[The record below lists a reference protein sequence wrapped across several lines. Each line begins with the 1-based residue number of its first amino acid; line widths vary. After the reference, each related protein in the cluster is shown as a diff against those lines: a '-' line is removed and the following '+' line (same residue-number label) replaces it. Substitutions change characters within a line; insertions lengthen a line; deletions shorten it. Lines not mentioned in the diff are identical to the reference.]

1 MDVFDFRKRLIRDYR
16 DYIESFIQIKDPRIW
31 DHVHKVLDEGELWPE
46 SLIQLN
52 PAFAHGAWIDELVQ
66 NNTLHPLCQRIFRRK
81 NDPADLGKP
90 LRLHLHQTQAID
102 TAKTGASYVLTTGTG
117 SGKSL
122 AYIIPIV
129 DAVLCNGPGKGIKA
143 IIIYPM
149 NALANSQC
157 GELEKFIQWGFAQDQ
172 YPLRFAKYTG
182 QENEDQRKAIIQNPP
197 DILLT
202 NYVMLEL
209 ILTRPEERG
218 LIQAARNLQFLVLD
232 ELHSYRGRQGADVSL
247 LLRRVRETL
256 GAWQMQCV
264 GTSAT
269 LAGEGTFAEQQREV
283 AKVASQL
290 FGIEV
295 KPEHVIGET
304 LQRLTPELD
313 FSQQAACTSLVQ
325 QANAEPDFPPEG
337 SQFIRQPLSSW
348 LESTFGV
355 TTDPHSGR
363 LVRARPCA
371 IGGEEGSAQRL
382 ANLTGLTASHCA
394 RVIKE
399 ALLAGNR
406 CTPLP
411 DSAIPPFVYRLHQ
424 FISRG
429 DTVHASLEPE
439 ERRHITLYGQQFVP
453 GDREKILLPLAFC
466 RECGQEY
473 YTVYLN
479 KTQEGPVVSPRGLND
494 QPLDEEQQA
503 GFLYFSSANPW
514 NEKPEDLLARLPEE
528 WLEIRAGQPDV
539 RKDRRPKLP
548 LRLPLNS
555 RGQFDEQGMEFYYIN
570 RPFSFCL
577 NCGVAYGS
585 RQKSDYAKLSTLSSE
600 GRSTATTILSMSTI
614 HYLKQA
620 HDLPLKARK
629 LLSFTD
635 NRQDASLQAGHFND
649 FIEIGVL
656 RAALYR
662 AASNAG
668 GQGLRHDD
676 LTHMVFQA
684 LGLQPLAWAITP
696 GARFAEK
703 ENAEKAFRNVL
714 GYRLYRDLLR
724 GWRITSPNLEQ
735 CGLLEI
741 RYTSLDEVCQA
752 EDLWQERHPALA
764 SAALEE
770 RRQVVKVLLDFM
782 RRELAIKVDYL
793 AAEFQERIQQQSN
806 QYLITP
812 WALDED
818 EKMERGMILFP
829 RSGGDAK
836 AWGQVYLS
844 GRSGFSIYLRR
855 PNTFRQFNQK
865 LTLDE
870 TERIIRDLLAILA
883 QAGLVI
889 AVDVSEPDC
898 PGYQLSA
905 AAMTWHAGDGRRA
918 FQDPIR
924 VPHLPADGG
933 RTNPYF
939 LHYYQEMALQT
950 SGFEAREH
958 TAQVPNE
965 LRQEREQRF
974 RMAQLPILYCSPT
987 MELGVDIDE
996 LNVVNMRNVPPT
1008 PANYAQRSGRAGRSG
1023 QPAVVFTYCTTGSP
1037 HDQYFFKRPELMVS
1051 GQVAP
1056 PRMDLANEDLIKAHI
1071 HAIWLAETRPRLGKS
1086 LKDILD
1092 LSGSEPALALMND
1105 VLADLSSPEALVRT
1119 RNKAEQILAGIRPE
1133 LENSDWYHPGWLE
1146 EVLAHALED
1155 FEKACTRWRELYRTA
1170 LAQAKAQD
1178 KVIRDATRPQAERIR
1193 AERLR
1198 REAESQLKL
1207 LTEIENVVQSDFY
1220 VYRYFASEGF
1230 LPGYS
1235 FPRLPLS
1242 AYVPGRRLKQHDEFL
1257 SRPRFLAISEFGPRA
1272 FIYHEGSRYDINR
1285 VLLTMQGDVLETAAA
1300 KLCEHCGY
1308 LHPIQAGVGPDLC
1321 ENCHN
1326 PLDLPLESLLR
1337 LQNVSTRRR
1346 DRITSDEEERMRL
1359 GYELLTAVRFQ
1370 DQDGRQAYIQGEIVA
1385 DGKPLVRVKYG
1396 HTATIWRIN
1405 LGWKRRKNRAQSGF
1419 LLDIDKGYWEKNEN
1433 IPADEDENL
1442 TNRVQR
1448 VRPFVEDRRNSLILQ
1463 MMDDLDIGQMAS
1475 LQAALKSAIQIEYQL
1490 EDQELAVEPLPD
1502 TDERKFILLYEA
1514 AEGGAGVLRRLLTD
1528 PGAFGA
1534 VAARALELCHF
1545 DPATGQDLLKAPRA
1559 KENCEAACYD
1569 CLMSYGNQPD
1579 HLLLDRKQIRD
1590 LLMLMAGAEV
1600 KLSPLATSREQH
1612 LRNLASLA
1620 GSELERQWLR
1630 LLQEI
1635 NLRLPS
1641 HAQYLIEA
1649 CHTRPD
1655 FYYQE
1660 HYAAVYIDGPHHEYP
1675 ERQQRDHEQE
1685 TALADRGITVI
1696 RFGHADDWRKIL
1708 GQYPYIFG
1716 SMA

>member
-1 MDVFDFRKRLIRDYR
+1 MDVFNFRKQLIRDYR
-16 DYIESFIQIKDPRIW
+16 DYVESFIQINDPRI
-31 DHVHKVLDEGELWPE
+31 HSYVHEILDNGELWPE
-46 SLIQLN
+46 ALIQLN
-52 PAFAHGAWIDELVQ
+52 PAFEPGAWIDELANQ
-66 NNTLHPLCQRIFRRK
+66 GILHPLCKTIFRRK
-81 NDPADLGKP
+81 SDPQDLGQP
-90 LRLHLHQTQAID
+90 LRLHRHQTDAIH
-102 TAKTGASYVLTTGTG
+102 TAQTGLSYVLTTGTG

-129 DAVLCNGPGKGIKA
+129 NAVLQNGPGKGIKA

-149 NALANSQC
+149 NALANSQY
-157 GELEKFIQWGFAQDQ
+157 GELEKFIHYGFPSDR

-182 QENEDQRKAIIQNPP
+182 QEKEEQRKAIIQNPP

-209 ILTRPEERG
+209 ILTRPEERE
-218 LIQAARNLQFLVLD
+218 LVRSARNLQFLVLD

-247 LLRRVRETL
+247 LVRRVRESL
-256 GAWQMQCV
+256 AAYQMQCI

-269 LAGEGTFAEQQREV
+269 LAGAGTFQEQRQEV
-283 AKVASQL
+283 ARVASQL
-290 FGIEV
+290 FGTEV
-295 KPEHVIGET
+295 RPEDVIGET
-304 LQRLTPELD
+304 LKRLTPEID
-313 FSQQAACTSLVQ
+313 FRQDPARSALIQQVETQAALPAEGAGFIQ
-325 QANAEPDFPPEG
+325 QPIA
-337 SQFIRQPLSSW
+337 SW
-348 LESTFGV
+348 LESCFGV
-355 TTDPHSGR
+355 TTDPESGR
-363 LVRARPCA
+363 LLRAQPCA
-371 IGGEEGSAQRL
+371 IGGKEGAAQSL
-382 ANLTGLTASHCA
+382 AQLTGAPADHCVNII
-394 RVIKE
+394 RE

-406 CTPLP
+406 STPLP
-411 DSAIPPFVYRLHQ
+411 GSSTPPFVFRLHQ

-429 DTVHASLEPE
+429 DTVYASLEPE
-439 ERRHITLYGQQFVP
+439 QERKITLYGQQFVP
-453 GDREKILLPLAFC
+453 GDRAKILLPLAFC

-473 YTVYLN
+473 FTVFLA
-479 KTQEGPVVSPRGLND
+479 KTNEGPVVKPRGLND
-494 QPLDEEQQA
+494 QPLDEDQQA
-503 GFLYFSSANPW
+503 GFLYYSTENPW
-514 NEKPEDLLARLPEE
+514 SEGREDLLARVPEE
-528 WLEIRAGQPDV
+528 WLEMRSGVPEV
-539 RKDRRPKLP
+539 RKDRSPKLP

-555 RGQFDEQGMEFYYIN
+555 RGQYDEQGMVFYFIQ

-577 NCGVAYGS
+577 HCGVAYGS
-585 RQKSDYAKLSTLSSE
+585 RQKSDFAKLTTLSSE

-614 HYLKQA
+614 HYLQKD
-620 HDLPLKARK
+620 HELPQKARK

-662 AASNAG
+662 AAANAG
-668 GQGLRHDD
+668 GPGMRHDELTQAVFAALD
-676 LTHMVFQA
+676 LLPV
-684 LGLQPLAWAITP
+684 AWAVTP

-703 ENAEKAFRNVL
+703 ENAERAFRNVL

-741 RYTSLDEVCQA
+741 HYTSLEELSQA
-752 EDLWQERHPALA
+752 DDLWQERHPVLA
-764 SAALEE
+764 SASVDE
-770 RRQVVKVLLDFM
+770 RRRVMKVLLDYM

-793 AAEFQERIQQQSN
+793 DAGFQERIQQQNN
-806 QYLITP
+806 QYLVAP

-818 EKMERGMILFP
+818 EKMERAALLFP
-829 RSGGDAK
+829 RSSGGAK
-836 AWGQVYLS
+836 AWGEIYLS
-844 GRSGFSIYLRR
+844 GRSGFGIYLRR
-855 PNTFRQFNQK
+855 PDTFRSFKGK
-865 LTLDE
+865 LNVDE
-870 TERIIRDLLAILA
+870 TEQLIRDLLALLA
-883 QAGLVI
+883 EAGLVI
-889 AVDVSEPDC
+889 AVDAGDPAC
-898 PGYQLSA
+898 PGYQLAA

-918 FQDPIR
+918 FHDPIR
-924 VPHLPADGG
+924 VPHLPAAGS

-939 LHYYQEMALQT
+939 LHYYRETASRT
-950 SGFEAREH
+950 AGFEAREH

-965 LRQEREQRF
+965 LREEREQRF
-974 RMAQLPILYCSPT
+974 KTARLPVLYCSPT

-1056 PRMDLANEDLIKAHI
+1056 PRLDLANEDLIKAHI
-1071 HAIWLAETRPRLGKS
+1071 HALWLAEARPRLGSS

-1092 LSGSEPALALMND
+1092 LSGPEPSLVLMSD
-1105 VLADLSSPEALVRT
+1105 VLADLSSAPAVERARH
-1119 RNKAEQILAGIRPE
+1119 KAEPILAGIHSE
-1133 LENSDWYHPGWLE
+1133 LVQTDWFHPLWLE
-1146 EVLAHALED
+1146 EVLSHCLED

-1178 KVIRDATRPQAERIR
+1178 KVIRDATRPQAERSR

-1220 VYRYFASEGF
+1220 IYRYFASEGF

-1242 AYVPGRRLKQHDEFL
+1242 AYVPGRRLKQRDEFL

-1285 VLLTMQGDVLETAAA
+1285 VLLTMQGDELETAAA

-1308 LHPIQAGVGPDLC
+1308 LHPAQSGVGPDLC

-1359 GYELLTAVRFQ
+1359 GYELLTAVRFHEQ
-1370 DQDGRQAYIQGEIVA
+1370 EGRPAFIQGEIVA
-1385 DGKPLVRVKYG
+1385 GDAPLARLKYG

-1419 LLDIDKGYWEKNEN
+1419 LLDIEKGYWEKSEN
-1433 IPADEDENL
+1433 NAEDDEEEL
-1442 TNRVQR
+1442 SSRRQR
-1448 VRPFVEDRRNSLILQ
+1448 VRPYVEDRRNSLIIEFTGE
-1463 MMDDLDIGQMAS
+1463 LDTGQMAS
-1475 LQAALKSAIQIEYQL
+1475 LQAALKSAIQVEYQL
-1490 EDQELAVEPLPD
+1490 EDQELAVEPLPNRD
-1502 TDERKFILLYEA
+1502 QRKFILLYEA

-1528 PGAFGA
+1528 PGAFA
-1534 VAARALELCHF
+1534 SIARQALEVCHYE
-1545 DPATGQDLLKAPRA
+1545 PATGDDLLKAPRA
-1559 KENCEAACYD
+1559 RENCEAACYD

-1579 HLLLDRKQIRD
+1579 HPLLDRKKIRD
-1590 LLMLMAGAEV
+1590 LLMALTGAV
-1600 KLSPLATSREQH
+1600 VRLSPRSVSREEH
-1612 LRNLASLA
+1612 LRNLERLA
-1620 GSELERQWLR
+1620 GSDLERKWLH
-1630 LLQEI
+1630 LLEEL

-1641 HAQYLIEA
+1641 HAQYLIAE
-1649 CHTRPD
+1649 CRTRPD
-1655 FYYQE
+1655 FFYQE
-1660 HYAAVYIDGPHHEYP
+1660 QYAAIYIDGPHHLFP
-1675 ERQQRDHEQE
+1675 ERRQRDREQE
-1685 TALADRGITVI
+1685 AALADRGITVV
-1696 RFGHADDWRKIL
+1696 RFERDEDWRAIVA
-1708 GQYPYIFG
+1708 QYPWIFG
-1716 SMA
+1716 SPA

>member
-1 MDVFDFRKRLIRDYR
+1 
-16 DYIESFIQIKDPRIW
+16 
-31 DHVHKVLDEGELWPE
+31 
-46 SLIQLN
+46 
-52 PAFAHGAWIDELVQ
+52 
-66 NNTLHPLCQRIFRRK
+66 
-81 NDPADLGKP
+81 
-90 LRLHLHQTQAID
+90 
-102 TAKTGASYVLTTGTG
+102 
-117 SGKSL
+117 
-122 AYIIPIV
+122 
-129 DAVLCNGPGKGIKA
+129 
-143 IIIYPM
+143 
-149 NALANSQC
+149 
-157 GELEKFIQWGFAQDQ
+157 
-172 YPLRFAKYTG
+172 
-182 QENEDQRKAIIQNPP
+182 
-197 DILLT
+197 
-202 NYVMLEL
+202 
-209 ILTRPEERG
+209 
-218 LIQAARNLQFLVLD
+218 
-232 ELHSYRGRQGADVSL
+232 
-247 LLRRVRETL
+247 
-256 GAWQMQCV
+256 
-264 GTSAT
+264 
-269 LAGEGTFAEQQREV
+269 
-283 AKVASQL
+283 
-290 FGIEV
+290 
-295 KPEHVIGET
+295 
-304 LQRLTPELD
+304 
-313 FSQQAACTSLVQ
+313 
-325 QANAEPDFPPEG
+325 
-337 SQFIRQPLSSW
+337 
-348 LESTFGV
+348 
-355 TTDPHSGR
+355 
-363 LVRARPCA
+363 
-371 IGGEEGSAQRL
+371 
-382 ANLTGLTASHCA
+382 
-394 RVIKE
+394 
-399 ALLAGNR
+399 
-406 CTPLP
+406 
-411 DSAIPPFVYRLHQ
+411 
-424 FISRG
+424 
-429 DTVHASLEPE
+429 
-439 ERRHITLYGQQFVP
+439 
-453 GDREKILLPLAFC
+453 
-466 RECGQEY
+466 
-473 YTVYLN
+473 
-479 KTQEGPVVSPRGLND
+479 
-494 QPLDEEQQA
+494 
-503 GFLYFSSANPW
+503 
-514 NEKPEDLLARLPEE
+514 
-528 WLEIRAGQPDV
+528 
-539 RKDRRPKLP
+539 
-548 LRLPLNS
+548 
-555 RGQFDEQGMEFYYIN
+555 
-570 RPFSFCL
+570 
-577 NCGVAYGS
+577 
-585 RQKSDYAKLSTLSSE
+585 
-600 GRSTATTILSMSTI
+600 
-614 HYLKQA
+614 
-620 HDLPLKARK
+620 
-629 LLSFTD
+629 
-635 NRQDASLQAGHFND
+635 
-649 FIEIGVL
+649 
-656 RAALYR
+656 
-662 AASNAG
+662 
-668 GQGLRHDD
+668 
-676 LTHMVFQA
+676 
-684 LGLQPLAWAITP
+684 
-696 GARFAEK
+696 
-703 ENAEKAFRNVL
+703 
-714 GYRLYRDLLR
+714 
-724 GWRITSPNLEQ
+724 
-735 CGLLEI
+735 
-741 RYTSLDEVCQA
+741 
-752 EDLWQERHPALA
+752 
-764 SAALEE
+764 
-770 RRQVVKVLLDFM
+770 
-782 RRELAIKVDYL
+782 
-793 AAEFQERIQQQSN
+793 
-806 QYLITP
+806 
-812 WALDED
+812 
-818 EKMERGMILFP
+818 
-829 RSGGDAK
+829 
-836 AWGQVYLS
+836 
-844 GRSGFSIYLRR
+844 
-855 PNTFRQFNQK
+855 
-865 LTLDE
+865 
-870 TERIIRDLLAILA
+870 
-883 QAGLVI
+883 
-889 AVDVSEPDC
+889 
-898 PGYQLSA
+898 
-905 AAMTWHAGDGRRA
+905 
-918 FQDPIR
+918 
-924 VPHLPADGG
+924 
-933 RTNPYF
+933 
-939 LHYYQEMALQT
+939 
-950 SGFEAREH
+950 
-958 TAQVPNE
+958 
-965 LRQEREQRF
+965 
-974 RMAQLPILYCSPT
+974 
-987 MELGVDIDE
+987 
-996 LNVVNMRNVPPT
+996 MRNVPPT

>member
-1 MDVFDFRKRLIRDYR
+1 MDVFDFRRQLIRDYR
-16 DYIESFIQIKDPRIW
+16 DYVESFIQIKDPDIRSY
-31 DHVHKVLDEGELWPE
+31 VHDILDNGELWPE
-46 SLIQLN
+46 ALIQLN
-52 PAFAHGAWIDELVQ
+52 PAFEPGAWIDELVDQ
-66 NNTLHPLCQRIFRRK
+66 GTLHPLCKNIFRRK
-81 NDPADLGKP
+81 SNPGDFGQP
-90 LRLHLHQTQAID
+90 LRLHRHQTEAIH
-102 TAKTGASYVLTTGTG
+102 TAQTGHSYILTTGTG

-129 DAVLCNGPGKGIKA
+129 NAVLQNGPGKGIKA

-149 NALANSQC
+149 NALANSQY
-157 GELEKFIQWGFAQDQ
+157 GEVEKFIHYGFSKEH
-172 YPLRFAKYTG
+172 YPIRFAKYTG
-182 QENEDQRKAIIQNPP
+182 QENNEQRQAIIQNPP

-209 ILTRPEERG
+209 ILTRPDERE
-218 LIQAARNLQFLVLD
+218 LVRSAQNLQFFVLD

-247 LLRRVRETL
+247 LVRRVRETL
-256 GAWQMQCV
+256 SAWQMQCI

-269 LAGEGTFAEQQREV
+269 LAGAGTLQAQQQEV
-283 AKVASQL
+283 ARVASQL
-290 FGIEV
+290 FGATIR
-295 KPEHVIGET
+295 PEHVIGET
-304 LQRLTPELD
+304 LKRLTPEID
-313 FSQQAACTSLVQ
+313 FTGDPARATLTSEIGGAPLFPKEGASFIQQAIA
-325 QANAEPDFPPEG
+325 A
-337 SQFIRQPLSSW
+337 W

-355 TTDPHSGR
+355 AMDPASGR
-363 LVRARPCA
+363 LVRAKPCA
-371 IGGEEGSAQRL
+371 IGGDDGAAQRL
-382 ANLTGLTASHCA
+382 ATLTGLEPDHCIQ
-394 RVIKE
+394 VIRQ

-411 DSAIPPFVYRLHQ
+411 GSTTPPFVFRLHQ

-439 ERRHITLYGQQFVP
+439 NRRHITIYGQQFVP

-479 KTQEGPVVSPRGLND
+479 NTSAGATVTPRGLSD
-494 QPLDEEQQA
+494 QPLDEDQQA
-503 GFLYFSSANPW
+503 GFLYYSSDNPW
-514 NEKPEDLLARLPEE
+514 SEAREEQLARVPEE
-528 WLEIRAGQPDV
+528 WLENRAGEPQL
-539 RKDRRPKLP
+539 RRDRSQKLP

-555 RGQFDEQGMEFYYIN
+555 KGQFDEQGMLFYFIQ

-577 NCGVAYGS
+577 HCGVAYGS
-585 RQKSDYAKLSTLSSE
+585 RQKSDFAKLTTLSSE

-614 HYLKQA
+614 HYLQEA
-620 HDLPLKARK
+620 QNLPPKARK

-656 RAALYR
+656 RAALWR
-662 AASNAG
+662 AVAQAG
-668 GQGLRHDD
+668 SPGLRHDE
-676 LTHMVFQA
+676 LTYAVFQTLNLDPA
-684 LGLQPLAWAITP
+684 AWAVTP
-696 GARFAEK
+696 SARFAEK
-703 ENAEKAFRNVL
+703 ENGERAFRNVL

-741 RYTSLDEVCQA
+741 RYTSMDELCQA
-752 EDLWQERHPALA
+752 EDLWDKQHPALA
-764 SAALEE
+764 TASQDE
-770 RRQVVKVLLDFM
+770 RRQLLKVLLDYM

-806 QYLITP
+806 QYLTAP

-818 EKMERGMILFP
+818 EKMERGALLFP
-829 RSGGDAK
+829 RSGGGAK
-836 AWGQVYLS
+836 SWGEIYLS
-844 GRSGFSIYLRR
+844 GRSGFGIYLRR
-855 PNTFRQFNQK
+855 PNTFRSFAQK

-870 TERIIRDLLAILA
+870 TEQVIRGLLAILA
-883 QAGLVI
+883 EAGLVI
-889 AVDVSEPDC
+889 AVDSSDPGC
-898 PGYQLSA
+898 PGYQLAA

-918 FQDPIR
+918 FHDPIR
-924 VPHLPADGG
+924 VPNLPAEGG

-939 LHYYQEMALQT
+939 LHYYRETAAQT

-958 TAQVPNE
+958 TAQVPND
-965 LRQEREQRF
+965 LREEREQRF
-974 RMAQLPILYCSPT
+974 RAAQLPVLYCSPT

-996 LNVVNMRNVPPT
+996 LNVVNLRNVPPT

-1023 QPAVVFTYCTTGSP
+1023 QPAVVYTYCTTGSP

-1056 PRMDLANEDLIKAHI
+1056 PRLDLANEDLIVAHI
-1071 HAIWLAETRPRLGKS
+1071 HAIWLAETGKQLGSS

-1092 LSGSEPALALMND
+1092 LNGPEPTLDLSSD
-1105 VLADLSSPEALVRT
+1105 VLADLSSAGALERT
-1119 RNKAEQILAGIRPE
+1119 RRKAEKILDDLRQE
-1133 LENSDWYHPGWLE
+1133 LQTADWFHPLWLE
-1146 EVLAHALED
+1146 EVLTHILDD

-1178 KVIRDATRPQAERIR
+1178 KVIRDATRPQAERSR
-1193 AERLR
+1193 ADRLR

-1207 LTEIENVVQSDFY
+1207 LTEIEKLIQSDFY
-1220 VYRYFASEGF
+1220 IYRYFASEGF

-1242 AYVPGRRLKQHDEFL
+1242 AYVPGRRLKQRDEFL

-1285 VLLTMQGDVLETAAA
+1285 VLLTMQGEELETAAA

-1308 LHPIQAGVGPDLC
+1308 LHPVIDDIGPDLC

-1359 GYELLTAVRFQ
+1359 GYELLTAVRFREQ
-1370 DQDGRQAYIQGEIVA
+1370 EGRQAFIQGEILSGDA
-1385 DGKPLVRVKYG
+1385 LLARVKYG

-1405 LGWKRRKNRAQSGF
+1405 LGWKKRKNRAQSGF
-1419 LLDIDKGYWEKNEN
+1419 LLDIEKGYWEKSEN
-1433 IPADEDENL
+1433 NGEDDEEEL
-1442 TNRVQR
+1442 SSRKQR
-1448 VRPFVEDRRNSLILQ
+1448 VRPYVEDRRNSLIIQ
-1463 MMDDLDIGQMAS
+1463 FEEELDISRMAS
-1475 LQAALKSAIQIEYQL
+1475 LQAAIKSAIQVEYQL
-1490 EDQELAVEPLPD
+1490 EDQELAVEPLPNSD
-1502 TDERKFILLYEA
+1502 NRQFILIYEA

-1528 PGAFGA
+1528 PGAF
-1534 VAARALELCHF
+1534 AAIAKRGLELCHF
-1545 DPATGQDLLKAPRA
+1545 DPASGQDLFKAPHA

-1579 HLLLDRKQIRD
+1579 HPLLDRQKIRD
-1590 LLMLMAGAEV
+1590 LLLALASAAV
-1600 KLSPLATSREQH
+1600 RLSPRDVSRAEH
-1612 LRNLASLA
+1612 LQN
-1620 GSELERQWLR
+1620 LERLVGSGLERKWLA
-1630 LLQEI
+1630 LLQQL

-1641 HAQYLIEA
+1641 HAQHRMEE
-1649 CHTRPD
+1649 CWTCPD

-1660 HYAAVYIDGPHHEYP
+1660 QYAAIYIDGPHHLYP
-1675 ERQQRDHEQE
+1675 ERRQRDLEQE
-1685 TALADRGITVI
+1685 AALADRGITVI
-1696 RFGHADDWRKIL
+1696 RFSHTDDWRQIL
-1708 GQYPYIFG
+1708 AQYPWIFG
-1716 SMA
+1716 SPA